1 MCHNTG
7 LATSGRGISDAVL
20 NTYNTNT
27 ASGTPVAGTGAF
39 TRADRSLL
47 ADWTFFSLTGTEMAL
62 KFPVTS
68 NNFKDLIHGIH
79 AGRERVTPFQD
90 ARDRSPGTIQLLDF
104 RRMDFP
110 GKLNN
115 CESCHVTANN
125 TSTTYNTVPSG
136 ALVST
141 HESVNDA
148 YLATPTTANAKA
160 SLNTLNLK
168 DVVTTP
174 FAAACVSCHDSSAS
188 KAHIS
193 ISGGSI
199 LARREVAQAAGR
211 PLEDVESCTVCHG
224 PGREYDPAVIHK

>member
-27 ASGTPVAGTGAF
+27 ASGVPVAGTGAF
-39 TRADRSLL
+39 TRADRKLL
-47 ADWTFFSLTGTEMAL
+47 ADWAFPFSGAEMAL

-68 NNFKDLIHGIH
+68 NNLKDMIHGIH

-90 ARDRSPGTIQLLDF
+90 ARDRSPGTINLLDF

-115 CESCHVTANN
+115 CEGCHVTGTCGA
-125 TSTTYNTVPSG
+125 TYNTVPAG

-141 HESVNDA
+141 HESINDA
-148 YLATPTTANAKA
+148 YFTGPATTALAKA
-160 SLNTLNLK
+160 SLDTSNLK
-168 DVVTTP
+168 DKVITP
-174 FAAACVSCHDSSAS
+174 FAAACVSCHDNSAA
-188 KAHIS
+188 KGAHDHQ
-193 ISGGSI
+193 
-199 LARREVAQAAGR
+199 RR
-211 PLEDVESCTVCHG
+211 L
-224 PGREYDPAVIHK
+224 DPRQP